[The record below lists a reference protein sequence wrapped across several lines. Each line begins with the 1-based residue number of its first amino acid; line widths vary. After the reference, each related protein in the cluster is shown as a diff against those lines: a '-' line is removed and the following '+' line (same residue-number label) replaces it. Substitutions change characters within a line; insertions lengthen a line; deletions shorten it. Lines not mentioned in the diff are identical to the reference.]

1 MNIAFDAY
9 HNMEPARIHLAAPGG
24 KLLTALNGVQPDSVS
39 LKLQLN
45 NTYELSF
52 TVDRYITVEGAVIES
67 NGYQL
72 LDEKMKLYLEGVGW
86 FIMKTPSLSNDGA
99 SESKSVDAES
109 VEIEW
114 VDKNLKGFKV
124 NCGTTDSAEMLI
136 PGNIED
142 VDGVEFARRQICF
155 CDKAAP
161 EYSLLH
167 IVMKTA
173 GLTGWSIGHV
183 DDIPKVYSSYKD
195 GELTEKAV
203 RLSDEIGVFDVNS
216 SGLYSF
222 FTQDLAKFFEC
233 IFLFDIE
240 NYTVNV
246 YRAEH
251 LGKDTNV
258 TISFRNFQNSN
269 EISCSNSEDIYTC
282 CYVSGG
288 DDLGIEQVNFGW
300 NYIEDKSYFL
310 NTRYLSPSLIAKYNE
325 WKQYMESRRFEY
337 IGLTRQYNRQ
347 LAVMTELTDRV
358 PLDDC
363 STEWNKFSDEKLLA
377 AKDNYT
383 AQKAGYESFYV
394 DENGNFDEAKLAAS
408 EDADTY
414 YQVRDVILP
423 SIEIEIANRS
433 LPSSVGKQDYV
444 ETYLTDWKLYG
455 TSELSVKLEMY
466 QNQKAVC
473 ESGHYDLPYEAYEA
487 LSGDTDN
494 VEAASQ
500 YPPHTRDMH
509 EQMHAQ
515 YQEALLQLDETISGS
530 CAEAYTVR
538 TLEYQEAERL
548 MEQIFEERATLVEEV
563 TKETWHIEGIEPFTR
578 RELDELS
585 KLDTFTDYVNDN
597 MFLTDSDDSITA
609 LDERLRLLDAAKAD
623 LETLCRPQYQYDTTL
638 EHFISDYAYKELTHS
653 LRLGD
658 FLYLEAQEGYFVK
671 LRLISMSYNPMSPEG
686 SLSLGFS
693 NMLQN
698 ASKRYDTTYLLDLR
712 GYSGRN
718 QISGTAGGSLRQEDG
733 VTLLPGLL
741 EKILASS
748 QYTNNVEHAVNQHFQ
763 SIIGQLVAAKGLE
776 AEMIKATDLSAD
788 NGFFQYLQSA
798 LIAADK
804 IVADSGEFKQLSAL
818 IAAVDSLLAGKVS
831 AELGHIISLTAQN
844 VRIDEAVIR
853 DLIAAQITVGMLKA
867 GDISADSFHI
877 AADDGGLQI
886 AGNTMQFRDAA
897 GTVRIQIGRDAQNQF
912 TFCLYDESG
921 KGVLIDSQ
929 GVKESALSDGLIKNE
944 MLAGGITKDKLSFHT
959 VETDENGKVNASE
972 IVIDGQGLDMK
983 FTTIEQTVNGLDEK
997 LEENLPFRLEL
1008 LSTGGVIFTNGRIDS
1023 HLTVTLYRGN
1033 EDVTAQYPDSC
1044 FIWTR
1049 LSGDGELDAYW
1060 NSQHL
1065 GGSKSL
1071 HITNEDLYKKAQFR
1085 CCFWLEGE
1093 IAARTI

>member
-1 MNIAFDAY
+1 MNIAFDVY
-9 HNMEPARIHLAAPGG
+9 QNMEPSHILLASPGG
-24 KLLTALNGVQPDSVS
+24 KLLTTLNGIQPDSVS

-45 NTYELSF
+45 NTCELSF
-52 TVDRYITVEGAVIES
+52 TVERYISIEGTVTES
-67 NGYQL
+67 NGYRL
-72 LDEKMKLYLEGVGW
+72 LDEKMKLYVEGIGW
-86 FIMKTPSLSNDGA
+86 FIMKTPSISNDGTC
-99 SESKSVDAES
+99 ETKSVEAES

-136 PGNIED
+136 PGNVEQ
-142 VDGVEFARRQICF
+142 VDSVEFARRQIQF
-155 CDKAAP
+155 CDKEKP
-161 EYSLLH
+161 EFSLLH
-167 IVMKTA
+167 IAMKTA
-173 GLTGWSIGHV
+173 GLTGWSIGYV
-183 DDIPKVYSSYKD
+183 DDIPKVYTTYED
-195 GELTEKAV
+195 GAQNEKAV
-203 RLSDEIGVFDVNS
+203 QLKDEIGMFDVSS

-269 EISCSNSEDIYTC
+269 EISCSNSEDICTC

-288 DDLGIEQVNFGW
+288 DNLGIEQVNFGW

-325 WKQYMESRRFEY
+325 WKQYTESRRYEY
-337 IGLTRQYNRQ
+337 IDLTRQYNRQ
-347 LAVMTELTDRV
+347 LDIMTELTDRV

-363 STEWNKFSDEKLLA
+363 STEWNKFGDEKLLA
-377 AKDNYT
+377 ARDNYT

-408 EDADTY
+408 DDADTY

-423 SIEIEIANRS
+423 NIEIELSNRS

-444 ETYLTDWKLYG
+444 STYLTDWKLYG
-455 TSELSVKLEMY
+455 TAELSVKLEMY
-466 QNQKAVC
+466 QNQKEVC
-473 ESGHYDLPYEAYEA
+473 ESGHYDLPYEEYEA

-494 VEAASQ
+494 VEAAQQ

-509 EQMHAQ
+509 EEMHAQ
-515 YQEALLQLDETISGS
+515 YQDALLQLDETISGS
-530 CAEAYTVR
+530 CAEAYAMR
-538 TLEYQEAERL
+538 MLEYGEAERL
-548 MEQIFEERATLVEEV
+548 MEQIFEKRATLVEEV
-563 TKETWHIEGIEPFTR
+563 TKETWQIEGIAPFTTQ
-578 RELDELS
+578 ELDELS
-585 KLDTFTDYVNDN
+585 RLDSFTDYVNDN

-623 LETLCRPQYQYDTTL
+623 LETLCRPQYQYDTSL
-638 EHFISDYAYKELTHS
+638 EHFISDYSYRELTRS
-653 LRLGD
+653 LQLGD

-671 LRLISMSYNPMSPEG
+671 LRLISISYNPLSPEG
-686 SLSLGFS
+686 SLNLGFS
-693 NMLQN
+693 NMLRT
-698 ASKRYDTTYLLDLR
+698 ASKRYDTTYLLDMR

-718 QISGTAGGSLRQEDG
+718 QISGTPGNSLRQEDG

-748 QYTNNVEHAVNQHFQ
+748 QYTNNVEHAVSQHFQ
-763 SIIGQLVAAKGLE
+763 SIIGQLVVAKGLE
-776 AEMIKATDLSAD
+776 AEMIKATDLTAD

-818 IAAVDSLLAGKVS
+818 VAAVDSLLAGNVS

-867 GDISADSFHI
+867 GDISADNFHI
-877 AADDGGLQI
+877 ASDDGGLQI
-886 AGNTMQFRDAA
+886 AGNTMQFKDAG
-897 GTVRIQIGRDAQNQF
+897 GTVRIQIGRDAHDQF

-929 GVKESALSDGLIKNE
+929 GVKASALSDGLIKNE
-944 MLAGGITKDKLSFHT
+944 MLAGGITRDKLSFHT
-959 VETDENGKVNASE
+959 VETDENGKVNSSQ
-972 IVIDGQGLDMK
+972 IVINGQGLDMK
-983 FTTIEQTVNGLDEK
+983 FTSIEQTVHNLDDKIES
-997 LEENLPFRLEL
+997 NLPFRLEL
-1008 LSTGGVIFTNGRIDS
+1008 FSSGGNVFTNGKIDS
-1023 HLTVTLYRGN
+1023 YLTVTLYRGN
-1033 EDVTAQYPDSC
+1033 EEATSQYPDSC

-1049 LSGDGELDAYW
+1049 HSGDAELDAYW

-1065 GGSKSL
+1065 NGTKAL

-1085 CCFWLEGE
+1085 CCFWLDNE
-1093 IAARTI
+1093 IAAQTT